1 MIDYDLKKIRAVIFD
16 VDGVLSCDTVTV
28 DITGEPLRTANL
40 KDGYAIQYACKI
52 GLIVCIITGGNP
64 EVVRK
69 RYEMLGVKEL
79 YMGCSV
85 KVKTYKEFKAK
96 YSLSDD
102 EIIYV
107 GDDIPDYE
115 VMSLV
120 GCPCCPADASVE
132 IRSVSKYISQ
142 RCGGC
147 GVGRDIIEQV
157 LKAQEKWMADN
168 RAFGW

>member
-1 MIDYDLKKIRAVIFD
+1 MIDYDLCKIRVVIFD
-16 VDGVLSCDTVTV
+16 VDGVLSRDTVT
-28 DITGEPLRTANL
+28 IAPTGEPLRTANL
-40 KDGYAIQYACKI
+40 KDGYAIQYACKV
-52 GLIVCIITGGNP
+52 GLNVCIITGGNT
-64 EVVRK
+64 EAVRK
-69 RYEMLGVKEL
+69 RYETLGVKDL

-85 KVKTYKEFKAK
+85 KIKTYEDLKAK

-102 EIIYV
+102 EVIYV

-132 IRSVSKYISQ
+132 IKSISKYVSQ
-142 RCGGC
+142 YRGGC

-157 LKAQEKWMADN
+157 LKAQGKWMNDN